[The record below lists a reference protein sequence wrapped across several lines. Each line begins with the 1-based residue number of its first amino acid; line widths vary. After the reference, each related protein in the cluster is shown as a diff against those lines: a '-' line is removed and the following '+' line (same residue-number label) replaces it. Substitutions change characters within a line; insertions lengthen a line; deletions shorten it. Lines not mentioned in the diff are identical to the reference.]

1 MFSARQLLLPETD
14 FIRLS
19 FITSAIYAFACVLTG
34 VMWWEWVITGGGN
47 ANFVFGV
54 RFECISL
61 DPCFAHRETR
71 LQLCHISRQLVSNP
85 IPDRSCRFVYTPG
98 HWHSSSS
105 ADTSLQARFAADA
118 AGASQVAAKLQ
129 KIKNNQREERA
140 RRLTEVSGCTIKA
153 FITRGLSINIRVWS
167 SDSVVVAQEA
177 ARAISFRADH
187 ALNDWMSLMSFDEEP
202 MKLSRACQHERR
214 MFRSNKERN
223 KICGRTQ

>member
-98 HWHSSSS
+98 HFAGTPPRLLTPVCRHVLLQTLLAHRRWLRNCKKSKTITEKKEH
-105 ADTSLQARFAADA
+105 AD
-118 AGASQVAAKLQ
+118 
-129 KIKNNQREERA
+129 
-140 RRLTEVSGCTIKA
+140 
-153 FITRGLSINIRVWS
+153 
-167 SDSVVVAQEA
+167 
-177 ARAISFRADH
+177 
-187 ALNDWMSLMSFDEEP
+187 
-202 MKLSRACQHERR
+202 
-214 MFRSNKERN
+214 
-223 KICGRTQ
+223 